1 MKTIEQYIETEMSG
15 IIARKRNSPLP
26 AVLVLVVGVGMLV
39 LMSAAR
45 MGDILS
51 ATCLTVGLIGTV
63 IGLILTAMNLSGAMT
78 HFVYLPTRSRMR
90 EKKVYLGGDDYR
102 DIVEAINNGDF
113 QKLADLMSSAWAA
126 FAHSGNPNTQGLP
139 SWEPY
144 KAENGNMMIFDHTC
158 KISHNPDRH
167 LQQLINKHCFKQL
180 DEFRKT
186 H

>member
-51 ATCLTVGLIGTV
+51 ATCLTVGLIG
-63 IGLILTAMNLSGAMT
+63 
-78 HFVYLPTRSRMR
+78 PTRSRMR

-113 QKLADLMSSAWAA
+113 QKLADLSPVVSSNSAVRLLASRDGECVLVQA
-126 FAHSGNPNTQGLP
+126 VRDQNGHFEPETEVHLKGNL
-139 SWEPY
+139 
-144 KAENGNMMIFDHTC
+144 
-158 KISHNPDRH
+158 
-167 LQQLINKHCFKQL
+167 
-180 DEFRKT
+180 
-186 H
+186 

>member
-15 IIARKRNSPLP
+15 KIARKRNSPLP

-63 IGLILTAMNLSGAMT
+63 IGLILTAMNLTGAMT
-78 HFVYLPTRSRMR
+78 HFVYLPTRSCMR

-113 QKLADLMSSAWAA
+113 QKLADLSPVVSSNSAVRLLASRDGECVLVQA
-126 FAHSGNPNTQGLP
+126 VRDQNGHFEPETEVHLKGNL
-139 SWEPY
+139 
-144 KAENGNMMIFDHTC
+144 
-158 KISHNPDRH
+158 
-167 LQQLINKHCFKQL
+167 
-180 DEFRKT
+180 
-186 H
+186 

>member
-63 IGLILTAMNLSGAMT
+63 IGLILTAMNLTGAMT

-113 QKLADLMSSAWAA
+113 QKLADLSPVVSSNSAVRLLASRDGECVLVQA
-126 FAHSGNPNTQGLP
+126 VHDQNGHFEPETEAHLKGNL
-139 SWEPY
+139 
-144 KAENGNMMIFDHTC
+144 
-158 KISHNPDRH
+158 
-167 LQQLINKHCFKQL
+167 
-180 DEFRKT
+180 
-186 H
+186 

>member
-63 IGLILTAMNLSGAMT
+63 IGLILTAMNLTGAMT

-113 QKLADLMSSAWAA
+113 QKLADLSPVVSSNSAVRILASRDGKCVLFQA
-126 FAHSGNPNTQGLP
+126 IRDHNGHF
-139 SWEPY
+139 EPETEVRL
-144 KAENGNMMIFDHTC
+144 K
-158 KISHNPDRH
+158 
-167 LQQLINKHCFKQL
+167 LITEK
-180 DEFRKT
+180 
-186 H
+186 

>member
-1 MKTIEQYIETEMSG
+1 MSG

-90 EKKVYLGGDDYR
+90 EKTL
-102 DIVEAINNGDF
+102 
-113 QKLADLMSSAWAA
+113 
-126 FAHSGNPNTQGLP
+126 
-139 SWEPY
+139 
-144 KAENGNMMIFDHTC
+144 
-158 KISHNPDRH
+158 
-167 LQQLINKHCFKQL
+167 
-180 DEFRKT
+180 
-186 H
+186 

>member
-63 IGLILTAMNLSGAMT
+63 IGLILTAMNLTGAMT

-113 QKLADLMSSAWAA
+113 QKLADLSPVVSSNSAVRLLASRDGECVLVQA
-126 FAHSGNPNTQGLP
+126 VRDQNGHF
-139 SWEPY
+139 EPETEVRL
-144 KAENGNMMIFDHTC
+144 K
-158 KISHNPDRH
+158 
-167 LQQLINKHCFKQL
+167 LITEK
-180 DEFRKT
+180 
-186 H
+186 

>member
-113 QKLADLMSSAWAA
+113 QKLADLSPVVSSNSAVRLLASRDGECVLFQA
-126 FAHSGNPNTQGLP
+126 IRDHNGHF
-139 SWEPY
+139 EPETEVRL
-144 KAENGNMMIFDHTC
+144 K
-158 KISHNPDRH
+158 
-167 LQQLINKHCFKQL
+167 LITEK
-180 DEFRKT
+180 
-186 H
+186 